1 MVSVPLWLS
10 LLVTTTLAV
19 PAECAGVV
27 AVIEVPLTTVTPV
40 AEVPPT
46 LTPAPER
53 KPAPV
58 MVTDVPPA
66 VVPEAGEILLM
77 VGGGLLV
84 AYVNAL
90 VSVSLWPSLLLTT
103 TLVAPDG

>member
-27 AVIEVPLTTVTPV
+27 AVMELLLTTVTPV
-40 AEVPPT
+40 AEVPPN
-46 LTPAPER
+46 LTDAPER
-53 KPAPV
+53 NPVPV

-66 VVPEAGEILLM
+66 VVPDAGDILLM
-77 VGGGLLV
+77 VGAGLLV
-84 AYVNAL
+84 A
-90 VSVSLWPSLLLTT
+90 
-103 TLVAPDG
+103 

>member
-1 MVSVPLWLS
+1 MPLWLS

-27 AVIEVPLTTVTPV
+27 AVMELLLTTVTPV
-40 AEVPPT
+40 AEVPPN
-46 LTPAPER
+46 LTDAPER
-53 KPAPV
+53 NPVPV

-66 VVPEAGEILLM
+66 VVPEAGDILLI
-77 VGGGLLV
+77 VGAGLLV

-90 VSVSLWPSLLLTT
+90 VSVSL
-103 TLVAPDG
+103 